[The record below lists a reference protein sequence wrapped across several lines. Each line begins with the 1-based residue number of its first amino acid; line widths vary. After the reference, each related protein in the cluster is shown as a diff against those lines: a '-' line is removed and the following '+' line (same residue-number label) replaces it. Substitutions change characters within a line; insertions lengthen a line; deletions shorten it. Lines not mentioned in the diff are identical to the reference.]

1 MSHMY
6 TTTRNDQLCC
16 SACAVQIAYL
26 DVDTENR
33 VLFSHVPETD
43 VRLELVEDGDKVVD
57 QLKVADLFNWNLAVK
72 KQTS

>member
-1 MSHMY
+1 MQS
-6 TTTRNDQLCC
+6 
-16 SACAVQIAYL
+16 AYL

-33 VLFSHVPETD
+33 VLFAHVPETD

-57 QLKVADLFNWNLAVK
+57 QLKVADLFHWNLSVK